1 MAVTSERFERLEDRV
16 NDVTGKANELKGA
29 YEHLAT
35 KEDIAR
41 SENRI
46 IRWIVGFAISI
57 LLAMIVQ
64 TSLLWQA
71 ILSFAG

>member
-1 MAVTSERFERLEDRV
+1 MAVISERFERLEDRV
-16 NDVTGKANELKGA
+16 NDVTGKTNELKGA

-35 KEDIAR
+35 KEDIAK

>member
-1 MAVTSERFERLEDRV
+1 MAVTSERFERPEDRV
-16 NDVTGKANELKGA
+16 NGVTGKTTELIGA
-29 YEHLAT
+29 YERLAT
-35 KEDIAR
+35 KEDIAK

>member
-35 KEDIAR
+35 KEDIAK